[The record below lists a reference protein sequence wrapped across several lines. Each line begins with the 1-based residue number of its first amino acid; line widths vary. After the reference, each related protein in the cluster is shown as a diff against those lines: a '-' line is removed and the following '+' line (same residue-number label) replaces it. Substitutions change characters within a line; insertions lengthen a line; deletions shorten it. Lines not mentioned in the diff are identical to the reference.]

1 MRMRQR
7 RQTPGEAVTLLARW
21 EALLQRRLTGKK
33 NVRRSLLE
41 LLGIGIAYSLS
52 IALLALGGVGPG
64 MPSWLVIPTAEYFH
78 WEPLFTTPVIFF
90 SGILASAVLHLLARG
105 YGGTGTFEGT
115 LALVGPTTALATLFT
130 LLPDTLAGS
139 ALLLGLMDP
148 EQWMADIVRPSPTLA
163 FIWLYLLL
171 YLSAFILLFPR
182 IGRVA
187 HGLAPW
193 PARICGWAAF
203 VVYQAV
209 LFVFIR

>member
-1 MRMRQR
+1 M
-7 RQTPGEAVTLLARW
+7 TTLARYD
-21 EALLQRRLTGKK
+21 AFLQRRLAMKRP
-33 NVRRSLLE
+33 VRRSLLE
-41 LLGIGIAYSLS
+41 LFWLGVAYSLS

-64 MPSWLVIPTAEYFH
+64 MPSWLAIPTAEYFR

-105 YGGTGTFEGT
+105 YGGTGTYEGT
-115 LALVGPTTALATLFT
+115 LALIGPTTAVATLFT
-130 LLPDTLAGS
+130 LVPDTLAGA
-139 ALLLGLMDP
+139 ALLLGLLDP

-171 YLSAFILLFPR
+171 YLAAFILLFPR

-193 PARICGWAAF
+193 PARICGWATF

-209 LFVFIR
+209 LLVFIR

>member
-1 MRMRQR
+1 M
-7 RQTPGEAVTLLARW
+7 TPLASW
-21 EALLQRRLTGKK
+21 EALLQRRLALKR

-41 LLGIGIAYSLS
+41 LLGLGVAYSLS
-52 IALLALGGVGPG
+52 IAPLALGGVGPG
-64 MPSWLVIPTAEYFH
+64 MPSWLAIPTAEYFL
-78 WEPLFTTPVIFF
+78 WEPLFTVPVIFI

-105 YGGTGTFEGT
+105 DGGTGTFEGT
-115 LALVGPTTALATLFT
+115 LALIGPTTAVATLFT
-130 LLPDTLAGS
+130 LVPDTLAGA

-148 EQWMADIVRPSPTLA
+148 ERWMADIVRPSPTLA

-171 YLSAFILLFPR
+171 YLAAFILLFPR

-187 HGLAPW
+187 LGLGPW

-209 LFVFIR
+209 LLVFIR